1 MVTLSLRIRSL
12 LGVVLLLVPAGGCW
26 NVSQGDAAALAATFR
41 SFHTP
46 SGNIGCYA
54 DGGYLRCDIG
64 QKSWQGPPRPAS
76 CMGAYGDSFIM
87 TATGRPRWGCHGDT
101 ALRSGHALRYGA
113 TWRSGAFTCTSRL
126 NGLTCT
132 NRAGH
137 GFFLS
142 RQSYRTF

>member
-1 MVTLSLRIRSL
+1 
-12 LGVVLLLVPAGGCW
+12 
-26 NVSQGDAAALAATFR
+26 
-41 SFHTP
+41 
-46 SGNIGCYA
+46 
-54 DGGYLRCDIG
+54 
-64 QKSWQGPPRPAS
+64 
-76 CMGAYGDSFIM
+76 MGAYGDSFIM